1 MDYSALSEPKNLL
14 VVDDDPS
21 VCQVMAAML
30 KDRGY
35 DVVTETNGRKVLGL
49 LQQGEFDVAL
59 IDLVMPAISGL
70 ELIDQIRQHD
80 RVMPIL
86 VVTGLSS
93 AENTVAAMRHGAT
106 DFVTKP
112 VDSAFLDLRIRGAW
126 DLARA
131 HRLANT
137 DGLTGLYN
145 HRHLQER
152 LREELDRAR
161 RYRRP
166 LSLVMADLDHFKTYN
181 DTYGHPQGDEVLMA
195 VAHTLRQVSRTSDLV
210 ARYGGE
216 EFTLVLPETSLEDAQ
231 TVAERAR
238 QCVAALEFQGREN
251 SHVTGVTLSLGIAS
265 YYHGC
270 TQEELIALAD
280 AALYEAKRAGRNRV
294 RVAMTEAD
302 RKNSEK
308 ETAEIELPFT

>member
-1 MDYSALSEPKNLL
+1 MESLALTEPKNLL
-14 VVDDDPS
+14 VVDDDVN
-21 VCQVMAAML
+21 VCKVMAAML
-30 KDRGY
+30 RHRGY
-35 DVVTETNGRKVLGL
+35 EVVTETDGRKVPEL

-70 ELIDQIRQHD
+70 ELIDLIRQHD

-93 AENTVAAMRHGAT
+93 AESTVDAMRHGAT

-112 VDSAFLDLRIRGAW
+112 VDSAFLDLRIRSAW

-145 HRHLQER
+145 HRHLHER
-152 LREELDRAR
+152 LSEELDRAR
-161 RYRRP
+161 RYGRP

-181 DTYGHPQGDEVLMA
+181 DTYGHPRGDEVLMA
-195 VAHTLRQVSRTSDLV
+195 VAHTLRQASRTSDLV

-216 EFTLVLPETSLEDAQ
+216 EFTMVLPETTMEDARV
-231 TVAERAR
+231 VAERAR
-238 QCVAALEFQGREN
+238 QCVAALELHDPDT
-251 SHVTGVTLSLGIAS
+251 SMVPGVTLSLGIAS
-265 YYHGC
+265 YYRGC
-270 TQEELIALAD
+270 SQEELIATAD
-280 AALYEAKRAGRNRV
+280 AALYQAKRAGRNQV
-294 RVAMTEAD
+294 KTAAVQPDSTNKE
-302 RKNSEK
+302 N
-308 ETAEIELPFT
+308 ETADVELPLT